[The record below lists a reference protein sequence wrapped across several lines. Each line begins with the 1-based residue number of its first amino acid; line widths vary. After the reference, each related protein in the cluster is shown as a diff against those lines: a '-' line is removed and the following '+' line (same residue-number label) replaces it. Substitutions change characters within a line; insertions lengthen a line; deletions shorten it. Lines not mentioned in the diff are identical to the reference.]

1 MNKRQKKKR
10 AKRLKYLTGD
20 RFSMNP
26 EQRQKIIDASIQS
39 RLLLEERKQAIKEK
53 YTSKTNTKI

>member
-10 AKRLKYLTGD
+10 AKKLNYLTGD
-20 RFSMNP
+20 KSSLNP

-39 RLLLEERKQAIKEK
+39 RLLLEERKQAIKAK
-53 YTSKTNTKI
+53 YAVKS